1 MTRAAP
7 PWRAYALLAASMAL
21 VGSYVGLSKLLLVS
35 FPVFVLAWLRY
46 AIGAVAM
53 LPWLRRAAGE
63 ARLTRA
69 DVRLLFWEAFFGNF
83 LFTTLM
89 LYGVAATSAVA
100 AGVVMAALPAAV
112 GLLSALLLRER
123 LTAAVRVGIVLA
135 VAGIAWLALARSTA
149 AGNPAP
155 WWGYALLV
163 GAVLC
168 EALYVVIGK
177 RLTAGVS
184 PKRIA
189 ALINL
194 WGMALVSPLALWQV
208 LALGWPTPSLGTA
221 LLLVYYALAASM
233 WSVWLWMSG
242 LTRMP
247 ANQAGVFTVL
257 LPITAALI
265 GVVWLGEPF
274 GMAQAGSFALALA
287 GLLVATWPTRRS
299 SHPEAS

>member
-1 MTRAAP
+1 MTPPATP
-7 PWRAYALLAASMAL
+7 PWRAYVLLAASMAL
-21 VGSYVGLSKLLLVS
+21 VGSYVGLSKLLLAS

-46 AIGAVAM
+46 AIGGVAM
-53 LPWLRRAAGE
+53 LPWLRRAPGE

-69 DVRLLFWEAFFGNF
+69 DLRLLFWEAFFGNF
-83 LFTTLM
+83 LFTALM

-123 LTAAVRVGIVLA
+123 LAPAVRVGIVLA
-135 VAGIAWLALARSTA
+135 VAGIGWLALARSTD

-177 RLTAGVS
+177 RLTAGLS

-194 WGMALVSPLALWQV
+194 WGLALVTPLALWQV
-208 LALGWPTPSLGTA
+208 WALGWPTPGLGTV

-242 LTRMP
+242 LTRVP

-257 LPITAALI
+257 LPVTAALV

-274 GMAQAGSFALALA
+274 GAAQAGSFALALA
-287 GLLVATWPTRRS
+287 GLLVATWPSGRYPTRL
-299 SHPEAS
+299 

>member
-1 MTRAAP
+1 MTPPPATP

-21 VGSYVGLSKLLLVS
+21 VGSYVGLSKLLLAS

-46 AIGAVAM
+46 AIGGVAM
-53 LPWLRRAAGE
+53 LPWLRRAPGE

-69 DVRLLFWEAFFGNF
+69 DWRLLFWEAFFGNF
-83 LFTTLM
+83 LFTALM

-123 LTAAVRVGIVLA
+123 LAPAVRVGIVLA
-135 VAGIAWLALARSTA
+135 VAGIGWLALARSTDA
-149 AGNPAP
+149 ANPAP

-177 RLTAGVS
+177 RLTAGLS

-194 WGMALVSPLALWQV
+194 WGLVLVTPLALWQV
-208 LALGWPTPSLGTA
+208 AAQGWPAPSLGTT

-242 LTRMP
+242 LTRVP

-257 LPITAALI
+257 LPVTAALV

-274 GMAQAGSFALALA
+274 GAAQAGSFALALA
-287 GLLVATWPTRRS
+287 GLLVATWPGRRRG
-299 SHPEAS
+299 